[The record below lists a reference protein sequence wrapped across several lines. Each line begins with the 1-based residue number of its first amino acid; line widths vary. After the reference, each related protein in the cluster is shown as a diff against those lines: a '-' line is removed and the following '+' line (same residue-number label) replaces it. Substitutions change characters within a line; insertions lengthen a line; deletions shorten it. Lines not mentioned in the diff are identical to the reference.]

1 MTGPSPAKRTDTG
14 LPNHVYDLVVLLQ
27 QASEDVVR
35 YEAFAEDARTAGDE
49 EMAGWCKELA
59 DSDREIVAR
68 ATRMLAARLPTST
81 GD

>member
-1 MTGPSPAKRTDTG
+1 
-14 LPNHVYDLVVLLQ
+14 
-27 QASEDVVR
+27 
-35 YEAFAEDARTAGDE
+35 
-49 EMAGWCKELA
+49 MAGWCEELA